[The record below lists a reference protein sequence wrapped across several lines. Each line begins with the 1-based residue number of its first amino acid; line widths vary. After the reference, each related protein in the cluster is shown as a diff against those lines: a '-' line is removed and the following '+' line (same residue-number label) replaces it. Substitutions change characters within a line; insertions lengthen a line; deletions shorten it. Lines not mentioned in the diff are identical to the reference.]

1 MYAIEF
7 TRRLSQAL
15 LWGSVVAALIVV
27 VAG

>member
-15 LWGSVVAALIVV
+15 LWGSVVAALIVII
-27 VAG
+27 AG

>member
-15 LWGSVVAALIVV
+15 IWGSVVAALIVLIT
-27 VAG
+27 G